1 MNQKLIEGGH
11 TSHLPLHTSNR
22 GITLIALVIT
32 IIVLLILA
40 GVTINM
46 VLGEDGIIQN
56 AQKAK
61 NLNKDGQI
69 EEALDLLRAEVKMAE
84 HGLETTLTLPLDAE
98 GVINELLKDDIVEP
112 NVLEKKG
119 TKTIGYTDETKTK
132 TFSLEGIVK
141 WDNSQ
146 EDLFTISDDGTI
158 TSYTGEGVTN
168 VIIPE
173 EIDGV
178 KVTGIG
184 EEVFAYSDIT
194 SIEIPDGVTS
204 IGLKAFYGCSSLTN
218 IEIPNSVTS
227 ISAAAFAD
235 CTSLV
240 SITIPEG
247 VTSLGKD
254 APGDDT
260 EVWGVFD
267 SCSSLSKVEL
277 PTSLTVIGSLT
288 FANCPALVTI
298 DIPTSVI
305 EIGYGAFC
313 RSGLTSVIIPDSVTS
328 IDYSVFDSCRNLA
341 SVVLPKGLTEITCG
355 LFWESGL
362 SYIEI
367 PDGVSAIWDEAFKG
381 CENLTEITIPSSVT
395 KIATKAFYGCVSLKM
410 IRIEGTITKLWED
423 VFKEVHKDCEIK
435 YQGEWYSPAEF
446 ETLING

>member
-1 MNQKLIEGGH
+1 MNQKLTKGGH

-173 EIDGV
+173 EIGGV

-184 EEVFAYSDIT
+184 EHAFIDSYDLT
-194 SIEIPDGVTS
+194 TIE
-204 IGLKAFYGCSSLTN
+204 
-218 IEIPNSVTS
+218 
-227 ISAAAFAD
+227 
-235 CTSLV
+235 
-240 SITIPEG
+240 
-247 VTSLGKD
+247 
-254 APGDDT
+254 
-260 EVWGVFD
+260 
-267 SCSSLSKVEL
+267 
-277 PTSLTVIGSLT
+277 
-288 FANCPALVTI
+288 
-298 DIPTSVI
+298 
-305 EIGYGAFC
+305 
-313 RSGLTSVIIPDSVTS
+313 IPDSVTS
-328 IDYSVFDSCRNLA
+328 IGAGAFAYCRKSNKYNNTRR
-341 SVVLPKGLTEITCG
+341 SNITWFGFVPRGWGLLGGI
-355 LFWESGL
+355 
-362 SYIEI
+362 
-367 PDGVSAIWDEAFKG
+367 
-381 CENLTEITIPSSVT
+381 
-395 KIATKAFYGCVSLKM
+395 
-410 IRIEGTITKLWED
+410 
-423 VFKEVHKDCEIK
+423 
-435 YQGEWYSPAEF
+435 
-446 ETLING
+446 